1 MPGKRL
7 EEHVWDTVRQSIE
20 CPEDLFKVFQIQ
32 SLNADDYDRLVR
44 ERDFHQKEIKKH
56 DAQENTVQLDYYD
69 GKIDEERR
77 DTLVQTYIDKRN
89 AHIKSIMK
97 LDEEINKIIKT
108 QATKHALDSFAKDMQ
123 TKLDEITDAQKQFLI
138 DLAVDRVEVT
148 WTKSHPVVNVV
159 LRFKPTRKDEDELE
173 VEPEKSSNKPKSRII
188 EAIKS
193 RVWCQWVE
201 SNRRPQ
207 GYESCALP
215 LSYIGT
221 GVSLI
226 NFIGFTSLIREI
238 CYYFCFPLV
247 STIQI

>member
-7 EEHVWDTVRQSIE
+7 EEHVWNTVRQSIE
-20 CPEDLFKVFQIQ
+20 CPEDLFEVFQIQ

-44 ERDFHQKEIKKH
+44 ERDFHQKEIKKY

-77 DTLVQTYIDKRN
+77 DTLVQTYTDKRN
-89 AHIKSIMK
+89 AHTKNILK

-108 QATKHALDSFAKDMQ
+108 QATKHALDSFAKDME
-123 TKLDEITDAQKQFLI
+123 TNLDEITDAQKQFLI

-159 LRFKPTRKDEDELE
+159 LRFKPTDKDEDESE
-173 VEPEKSSNKPKSRII
+173 VEPEKSSNKPKSRLI

-193 RVWCQWVE
+193 SVWSQ
-201 SNRRPQ
+201 SNERLHR
-207 GYESCALP
+207 L
-215 LSYIGT
+215 
-221 GVSLI
+221 GVYSKI
-226 NFIGFTSLIREI
+226 KKE
-238 CYYFCFPLV
+238 
-247 STIQI
+247 QH